1 MAAEAADSMA
11 AGAVDSMAAGAV
23 DFMAAVDSTVAASGD
38 LAEVGVDLAGVAGG
52 VVAGVVG
59 GVVAGVVGGV
69 VAGVADGVTQA
80 GDAAGVGV
88 IPVGAGGLASALVGA
103 GVPIGEGTRTR
114 MDIPIIIRTIRTTQT
129 MGRTGMRRRTR
140 IAITVPAE
148 IRVTTRSGKI
158 QTIPHRRDR
167 LA

>member
-1 MAAEAADSMA
+1 MA

-23 DFMAAVDSTVAASGD
+23 DFMAAAVDSTVAASGD

-59 GVVAGVVGGV
+59 GVVAGAVAGVVGGV

>member
-1 MAAEAADSMA
+1 
-11 AGAVDSMAAGAV
+11 VDSMAAGAV
-23 DFMAAVDSTVAASGD
+23 DFMAAAVDFMAAAVDSTVAASGD

-52 VVAGVVG
+52 VVAGA
-59 GVVAGVVGGV
+59 VAGVVGGV

-114 MDIPIIIRTIRTTQT
+114 MDIPIIIPTIRTTQT

>member
-11 AGAVDSMAAGAV
+11 AGAVDFMA
-23 DFMAAVDSTVAASGD
+23 AAVDSTVAASGD

-52 VVAGVVG
+52 VVAGAVAGVVAG
-59 GVVAGVVGGV
+59 AVAGVVGGV

>member
-1 MAAEAADSMA
+1 MA

-23 DFMAAVDSTVAASGD
+23 DFMAAAVDSTVAASGD

-52 VVAGVVG
+52 VVAGAVAGVVG

>member
-11 AGAVDSMAAGAV
+11 AGAVDFMA
-23 DFMAAVDSTVAASGD
+23 AAVDSTVAASGD
-38 LAEVGVDLAGVAGG
+38 LAEVGVDLAGVA
-52 VVAGVVG
+52 G

>member
-1 MAAEAADSMA
+1 MARAAAVASTAGDSVEDSTAADSA
-11 AGAVDSMAAGAV
+11 GITEAGAELVGMAVGAV
-23 DFMAAVDSTVAASGD
+23 M
-38 LAEVGVDLAGVAGG
+38 AGVEA
-52 VVAGVVG
+52 
-59 GVVAGVVGGV
+59 
-69 VAGVADGVTQA
+69 GVTQA